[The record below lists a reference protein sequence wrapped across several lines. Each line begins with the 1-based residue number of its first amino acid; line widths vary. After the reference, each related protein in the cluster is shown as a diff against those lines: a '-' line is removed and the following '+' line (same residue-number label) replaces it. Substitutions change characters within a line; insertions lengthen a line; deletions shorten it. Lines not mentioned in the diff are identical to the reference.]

1 MPIAKAWRWQKAGN
15 RQERY
20 IEIAGKHQDVRL
32 CKTYNRTDSTCLDTR
47 ITIPKTTKHINTYQ
61 NSKYDMFRYLP
72 NESKWFVDLIH
83 IRSHK
88 AQGTLE
94 SCQNLRSSNRPIG
107 TLAAYFQVFAK
118 HYSIKQLLQGM
129 VSRVLPGCLLAG
141 FCICWLHRAGATSQI
156 KRFGWTKCRRCR
168 YIRDLFAMLI
178 SFMPGLERYKSS
190 VSSPTLCFS
199 SAWLVRNS
207 EM

>member
-1 MPIAKAWRWQKAGN
+1 MFGHA
-15 RQERY
+15 
-20 IEIAGKHQDVRL
+20 
-32 CKTYNRTDSTCLDTR
+32 R
-47 ITIPKTTKHINTYQ
+47 ITIPKTTKHINTCQ
-61 NSKYDMFRYLP
+61 NYSRLQILDTCQMNP
-72 NESKWFVDLIH
+72 NDLSHDLIH
-83 IRSHK
+83 IIRSHK

-94 SCQNLRSSNRPIG
+94 SCQNLRSSNLPIR
-107 TLAAYFQVFAK
+107 TLAAYFPVFAK

>member
-1 MPIAKAWRWQKAGN
+1 MWGYARPITGQIPHVW
-15 RQERY
+15 
-20 IEIAGKHQDVRL
+20 
-32 CKTYNRTDSTCLDTR
+32 TR
-47 ITIPKTTKHINTYQ
+47 ELQSPKQRHISNTYQ
-61 NSKYDMFRYLP
+61 NYSKLQIRIQYLP

-94 SCQNLRSSNRPIG
+94 SCQNLRSSNRPIR
-107 TLAAYFQVFAK
+107 TLAAYFPVFAK